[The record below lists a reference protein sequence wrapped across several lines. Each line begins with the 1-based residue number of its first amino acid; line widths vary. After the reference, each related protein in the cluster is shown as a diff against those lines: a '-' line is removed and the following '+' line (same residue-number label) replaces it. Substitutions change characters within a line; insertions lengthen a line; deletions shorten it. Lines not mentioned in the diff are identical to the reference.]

1 MVKHRLVT
9 SQAELAT
16 AVVRGRVLEK
26 PRLWD
31 RRGASSPVHR
41 LASPR
46 RAPAGLYT
54 TARFVALLSTLCVP
68 PLPSFVRVS
77 VSTMAFVGAA
87 SLGATSLL
95 PTPSVAAALTR
106 GRPATVPYAPE
117 CRPAPFIMQQ
127 APPSTAGGADLVSS
141 TSTGTEALPLTLANV
156 ETVLDE
162 LRPYLMAD
170 GGNVSVAEI
179 DGATVRLALE
189 GACGSCP
196 SSMMT
201 MKMGIERR
209 LLEAIPEIEEVCQ
222 VEPEGPA
229 LTPEGVEGVLNEV
242 RPFLNVAGGGIAL
255 VKMTPESALP
265 VVRLK
270 MEGSGAAIN
279 SVKIEITQ
287 RLKRN
292 FPKISQV
299 VFE

>member
-1 MVKHRLVT
+1 MST
-9 SQAELAT
+9 SPPSSHFLLLIIVPCCKT
-16 AVVRGRVLEK
+16 AVVTRFPLR
-26 PRLWD
+26 
-31 RRGASSPVHR
+31 
-41 LASPR
+41 
-46 RAPAGLYT
+46 PAHLT
-54 TARFVALLSTLCVP
+54 
-68 PLPSFVRVS
+68 VRTHGCFL
-77 VSTMAFVGAA
+77 TMAFVGGTA
-87 SLGATSLL
+87 LGAPGLL
-95 PTPSVAAALTR
+95 PARPTGACLTR
-106 GRPATVPYAPE
+106 GRPAAGSHTPGRRFAPLT
-117 CRPAPFIMQQ
+117 MQQ
-127 APPSTAGGADLVSS
+127 APPSTAGGAELVSS
-141 TSTGTEALPLTLANV
+141 TPSGSEALPLTLANV

-222 VEPEGPA
+222 VEPAGPP

-255 VKMTPESALP
+255 VTMTPESALP

>member
-1 MVKHRLVT
+1 
-9 SQAELAT
+9 
-16 AVVRGRVLEK
+16 
-26 PRLWD
+26 
-31 RRGASSPVHR
+31 
-41 LASPR
+41 
-46 RAPAGLYT
+46 
-54 TARFVALLSTLCVP
+54 
-68 PLPSFVRVS
+68 
-77 VSTMAFVGAA
+77 MAFVGAA

-106 GRPATVPYAPE
+106 GRPAAVFHAPDR
-117 CRPAPFIMQQ
+117 RPTPFTMQQ

-141 TSTGTEALPLTLANV
+141 TTSGTEALPLTLANV

-222 VEPEGPA
+222 VEPAGPP

>member
-1 MVKHRLVT
+1 
-9 SQAELAT
+9 
-16 AVVRGRVLEK
+16 
-26 PRLWD
+26 
-31 RRGASSPVHR
+31 
-41 LASPR
+41 
-46 RAPAGLYT
+46 
-54 TARFVALLSTLCVP
+54 
-68 PLPSFVRVS
+68 
-77 VSTMAFVGAA
+77 
-87 SLGATSLL
+87 
-95 PTPSVAAALTR
+95 
-106 GRPATVPYAPE
+106 
-117 CRPAPFIMQQ
+117 MQQ
-127 APPSTAGGADLVSS
+127 APPSTAGGAELVS
-141 TSTGTEALPLTLANV
+141 TSSAPSSVLPLTLANV

-222 VEPEGPA
+222 VEPAGPP

-242 RPFLNVAGGGIAL
+242 RPFLNVAGGGIEL
-255 VKMTPESALP
+255 VKMTPDSALP

-270 MEGSGAAIN
+270 MQGTGAAIN

>member
-1 MVKHRLVT
+1 M
-9 SQAELAT
+9 
-16 AVVRGRVLEK
+16 
-26 PRLWD
+26 D
-31 RRGASSPVHR
+31 RCGAFPPVHR
-41 LASPR
+41 PAPSLQELLAAVTLLRVRFRFSLR
-46 RAPAGLYT
+46 PAFL
-54 TARFVALLSTLCVP
+54 
-68 PLPSFVRVS
+68 LPSLVRVS
-77 VSTMAFVGAA
+77 VSTMAFVEAA
-87 SLGATSLL
+87 SLGATSVL

-106 GRPATVPYAPE
+106 CRPAMVPYAPQR
-117 CRPAPFIMQQ
+117 RPTSFIMQQ

-141 TSTGTEALPLTLANV
+141 TATGTEALPLTLANV

-255 VKMTPESALP
+255 MKMTPESALP